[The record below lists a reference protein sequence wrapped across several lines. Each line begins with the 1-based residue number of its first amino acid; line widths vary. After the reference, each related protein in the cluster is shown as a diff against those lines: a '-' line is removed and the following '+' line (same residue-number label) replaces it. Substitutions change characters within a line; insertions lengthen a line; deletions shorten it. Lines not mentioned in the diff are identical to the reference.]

1 MLSGRLTVDSVRRKW
16 ETEAMNGMF
25 WFQLVVIVALLA
37 AVGWLAVGGG
47 GHMSEP
53 MQDRPDLALPRDG
66 MLGRHDVDRVRF
78 SVGARGYRM
87 DEVDDVL
94 DRLAHEIDARERRIA
109 ELEGRAPE
117 GEEGDAGSAFEA
129 TIPRASEPEP
139 GESEDEDSAATTHAD
154 TTHSDPT
161 DTEASQP
168 EASHSAGSNTAS
180 NKSPTS
186 AASNGGAPGITGS
199 ADSDPAA

>member
-1 MLSGRLTVDSVRRKW
+1 
-16 ETEAMNGMF
+16 MNGMF

-53 MQDRPDLALPRDG
+53 APDRPDLALPRDG
-66 MLGRHDVDRVRF
+66 LLERRDVDQVRF

-94 DRLAHEIDARERRIA
+94 DRLAHEIEVRERRIA

-117 GEEGDAGSAFEA
+117 GGEEGRPTAGEGVETPA
-129 TIPRASEPEP
+129 
-139 GESEDEDSAATTHAD
+139 
-154 TTHSDPT
+154 
-161 DTEASQP
+161 
-168 EASHSAGSNTAS
+168 
-180 NKSPTS
+180 
-186 AASNGGAPGITGS
+186 GAPGEGYGEHPAEHVDEPSVPAGAES
-199 ADSDPAA
+199 AGAEPDQS

>member
-1 MLSGRLTVDSVRRKW
+1 MLSGRLTVDGVRRKW

-53 MQDRPDLALPRDG
+53 VADRPDLALPGDG
-66 MLGRHDVDRVRF
+66 LLGRSDVDRVRF

-94 DRLAHEIDARERRIA
+94 DRLAHEIDLRERRIA
-109 ELEGRAPE
+109 ELEGRAPDE
-117 GEEGDAGSAFEA
+117 DGEESAADHAIAAPTHGDDYAGDDSASGDDTGGENAGSDDTGGDNKANDGTA
-129 TIPRASEPEP
+129 ASARS
-139 GESEDEDSAATTHAD
+139 G
-154 TTHSDPT
+154 
-161 DTEASQP
+161 
-168 EASHSAGSNTAS
+168 N
-180 NKSPTS
+180 
-186 AASNGGAPGITGS
+186 AASNGSAEGGATRPGDS
-199 ADSDPAA
+199 ADEA

>member
-1 MLSGRLTVDSVRRKW
+1 MLSRRLSVDGVRRKW

-53 MQDRPDLALPRDG
+53 VADRPDLALPGDG
-66 MLGRHDVDRVRF
+66 LLGRRDVDRVRF

-94 DRLAHEIDARERRIA
+94 DRLAHEIDVRERRIA
-109 ELEGRAPE
+109 VLEGREPELEE
-117 GEEGDAGSAFEA
+117 GEEGEELAADHAIAGPAAADDDYAGDDEPGDDHADADHADDNHSAAPALSSDEESIGSAE
-129 TIPRASEPEP
+129 
-139 GESEDEDSAATTHAD
+139 
-154 TTHSDPT
+154 
-161 DTEASQP
+161 
-168 EASHSAGSNTAS
+168 
-180 NKSPTS
+180 
-186 AASNGGAPGITGS
+186 
-199 ADSDPAA
+199 ADSTRPGDSDAEA